1 MGDPVTDTTTS
12 DVRTSAQRFDVIV
25 IGAGF
30 GGLYALHK
38 LREIGLT
45 AHVLEMG
52 DGVGGTWYWNRY
64 PGARVD
70 VEGVEYSYSFSK
82 EIEQE
87 WDWSE
92 VMPSQPELES
102 YANFVADRLDLRR
115 DIQLDTKVVAAIYDE
130 SRAEWFV
137 ETESGEQFTASF
149 VIAAT
154 GCLSAP
160 LTPSIEGIDSFAGVS
175 LFTSRFPKEGFDFRG
190 KRVAVIG
197 TGSSGVQTV
206 PEVAEQAEHLYVFQ
220 RSAAFTRPANNRAI
234 PADEMQAI
242 KADYPELR
250 RRQLEAFAGTLR
262 FGAVT
267 IAPVP
272 ENEKILEAPM
282 EARLTKVDELGW
294 GAPWAWSDV
303 MFDVEANQAGVD
315 LYGELIRRNVKDPEV
330 AESLVPHYPIGC
342 KRLILDTGYFDAFNR
357 DNVTLVDLRKD
368 AIERITPTGVQTG
381 SEHFELDVI
390 VYATG
395 FDAMTGALN
404 RINIRGRDGER
415 LRDVWADGPRTLLGL
430 QVAGFPNFFTITG
443 PGSPSVHTNM
453 IMAIEQHVDWIADC
467 IVYLRDNGKRVVEA
481 TTEAQDAWVEHVA
494 SLAHGTIR
502 ASESCNS
509 WYIGANVPGKPRV
522 YQAYV
527 AGQPLYRQKCDEIA
541 AAGYEGFQFS

>member
-1 MGDPVTDTTTS
+1 MSEATTTS
-12 DVRTSAQRFDVIV
+12 PTRRSAAHLDAIV

-30 GGLYALHK
+30 GGLYTLHK
-38 LREIGLT
+38 LREIGFT
-45 AHVLEMG
+45 ARVLEMG

-70 VEGVEYSYSFSK
+70 VEGIEYSYSFSK
-82 EIEQE
+82 EIEHE

-92 VMPSQPELES
+92 VMPSQPELER
-102 YANFVADRLDLRR
+102 YLNFVADRLDLRR
-115 DIQLDTKVVAAIYDE
+115 DIQFAATVVAATYDE
-130 SRAEWFV
+130 SRAEWLVQTDSDECFV
-137 ETESGEQFTASF
+137 SRF

-160 LTPSIEGIDSFAGVS
+160 LTPSIEGIDTFAGLS
-175 LFTSRFPKEGFDFRG
+175 LFTSRFPKEGFDFTG

-206 PEVAEQAEHLYVFQ
+206 PVVAEQADHLYVFQ
-220 RSAAFTRPANNRAI
+220 RSAAFTRPANNRPIA
-234 PADEMQAI
+234 PDEMQAI

-250 RRQLEAFAGTLR
+250 RKQLEAFAGTLR

-267 IAPVP
+267 IAPVD
-272 ENEKILEAPM
+272 EAEKILDAPT
-282 EARLTKVDELGW
+282 EARMSKIDELGW

-303 MFDVEANQAGVD
+303 MLDMEANQAGVE
-315 LYGELIRRNVKDPEV
+315 LYGELIRRHVKDPTV
-330 AESLVPHYPIGC
+330 AEALVPHYPIGC
-342 KRLILDTGYFDAFNR
+342 KRLILDTGYFETFNR
-357 DNVTLVDLRKD
+357 DNATLVDLRKD
-368 AIERITPTGVQTG
+368 AIRCITPTGVQTEQ
-381 SEHFELDVI
+381 SFFDVDVI

-404 RINIRGRDGER
+404 RIDIRGRDGQR

-430 QVAGFPNFFTITG
+430 QVAGFPNLFTITG

-453 IMAIEQHVDWIADC
+453 VMAIEQHVDWIAGC
-467 IVYLRDNGKRVVEA
+467 LIHLRETGKRAVEA

-494 SLAHGTIR
+494 SLANGTIR

-522 YQAYV
+522 YQAYIG
-527 AGQPLYRQKCDEIA
+527 GQPLYRQKCDEVA
-541 AAGYEGFQFS
+541 AAGYEGFEFS

>member
-1 MGDPVTDTTTS
+1 MT
-12 DVRTSAQRFDVIV
+12 DVIV

-38 LREIGLT
+38 LREIGLQ
-45 AHVLEMG
+45 ARVLEMG

-70 VEGVEYSYSFSK
+70 VEGIEYSYSFSK

-92 VMPSQPELES
+92 VMPSQPELER
-102 YANFVADRLDLRR
+102 YLNFVADRLDLRR
-115 DIQLDTKVVAAIYDE
+115 DIQFATTVVAATYDE
-130 SRAEWFV
+130 ARGEWTVRTDAGESFV
-137 ETESGEQFTASF
+137 ARY

-160 LTPSIEGIDSFAGVS
+160 LTPNIEGIDSFAGVS
-175 LFTSRFPKEGFDFRG
+175 LFTSRFPKEGFDFTG

-206 PEVAEQAEHLYVFQ
+206 PVVAEQAEHLYVFQ
-220 RSAAFTRPANNRAI
+220 RSAAFTRPANNRPI
-234 PADEMQAI
+234 EPDEMQAI
-242 KADYPELR
+242 KADYPDLR
-250 RRQLEAFAGTLR
+250 RRQLESWAGTLR

-267 IAPVP
+267 IAPVD
-272 ENEKILEAPM
+272 EAEKILDAPV
-282 EARLTKVDELGW
+282 EARMGKIEALGW

-303 MFDVEANQAGVD
+303 MFDMQANQAGVE
-315 LYGELIRRNVKDPEV
+315 LYGELIRRHVNDPAV

-342 KRLILDTGYFDAFNR
+342 KRLILDTGYFETFNR
-357 DNVTLVDLRKD
+357 DNATLVDLRKN
-368 AIERITPTGVQTG
+368 AIRRITPTGVQT
-381 SEHFELDVI
+381 EHEHYDVDVI

-404 RINIRGRDGER
+404 RIDIRGRDGQL
-415 LRDVWADGPRTLLGL
+415 LRDVWRDGPRTLLGL
-430 QVAGFPNFFTITG
+430 QVAGFPNLFTITG

-453 IMAIEQHVDWIADC
+453 VMAIEQHVDWIADLL
-467 IVYLRDNGKRVVEA
+467 VHLREHSMTTVEA
-481 TTEAQDAWVEHVA
+481 TDEAQDAWVAHVA
-494 SLAHGTIR
+494 SLADGTIR

-527 AGQPLYRQKCDEIA
+527 GGQPMYRQKCDEVA
-541 AAGYEGFQFS
+541 AAGYDGFRLS

>member
-1 MGDPVTDTTTS
+1 MSETTGS
-12 DVRTSAQRFDVIV
+12 PQRDGATQFDAIV

-38 LREIGLT
+38 LRDEGFRVR
-45 AHVLEMG
+45 VLEMA

-70 VEGVEYSYSFSK
+70 VEGIEYSYSFSK

-87 WDWSE
+87 WNWSE
-92 VMPSQPELES
+92 VMPSQPELER
-102 YANFVADRLDLRR
+102 YLNFVTDRLDLRR
-115 DIQLDTKVVAAIYDE
+115 DIQFSTRVASLAYDDARARWTVRTDDGE
-130 SRAEWFV
+130 SFV
-137 ETESGEQFTASF
+137 AQF

-160 LTPSIEGIDSFAGVS
+160 LTPSIEGIDSFEGVS
-175 LFTSRFPKEGFDFRG
+175 LYTSLFPKEGFDFTG

-197 TGSSGVQTV
+197 TGSSGVQTI
-206 PEVAEQAEHLYVFQ
+206 PEVAAQAAHTYVFQ
-220 RSAAFTRPANNRAI
+220 RSAAFTRPANNRPIDA
-234 PADEMQAI
+234 AEMEAI
-242 KADYPELR
+242 KAEYPTLR
-250 RRQLEAFAGTLR
+250 QRQLESYAGTLR

-267 IAPVP
+267 ITPVP
-272 ENEKILEAPM
+272 EEQKILAAPM
-282 EARLTKVDELGW
+282 EERLAKIDEVGW

-303 MFDVEANQAGVD
+303 MFDVDANRAGVD
-315 LYGELIRRNVKDPEV
+315 LYGELIRRHVNDPSV

-342 KRLILDTGYFDAFNR
+342 KRLILDTGYFEVFNR
-357 DNVTLVDLRKD
+357 DNATLVDLRQNP
-368 AIERITPTGVQTG
+368 IRRVTPRGVQT
-381 SEHFELDVI
+381 EQAHFDVDVI

-404 RINIRGRDGER
+404 RIDIRGRDGVL
-415 LRDVWADGPRTLLGL
+415 LRDVWADGPRTMLGL
-430 QVAGFPNFFTITG
+430 QIAGFPNFFTITG

-453 IMAIEQHVDWIADC
+453 VMAVEQHVDWISDC
-467 IVYLRDNGKRVVEA
+467 LRYLQSNGKRAVEA

-502 ASESCNS
+502 ASDACNS

-522 YQAYV
+522 YQAYIG
-527 AGQPLYRQKCDEIA
+527 GQPLYRQKCDEIA
-541 AAGYEGFQFS
+541 AAGYEGFRFS